1 MLSFISYNLIKA
13 QSDVHCPGIDVR
25 VLLPKASSPEPELL
39 LSDYQL
45 SGSIQLNTDYSV
57 FNSNSVNVPRFT
69 QSCLGGTFDRL
80 HAGHKILL
88 SEACL
93 VATERAVIGL
103 AHGDLLKAR
112 E

>member
-1 MLSFISYNLIKA
+1 M
-13 QSDVHCPGIDVR
+13 
-25 VLLPKASSPEPELL
+25 L

-112 E
+112 DRNEYNVIKISETQFLAHQSVWLT

>member
-1 MLSFISYNLIKA
+1 M
-13 QSDVHCPGIDVR
+13 
-25 VLLPKASSPEPELL
+25 
-39 LSDYQL
+39 SDYQL
-45 SGSIQLNTDYSV
+45 SGSIQLNTDYGV
-57 FNSNSVNVPRFT
+57 FNSNSANVPRFT

-103 AHGDLLKAR
+103 AHGDLLK
-112 E
+112 EWDSNEILDLGVLVIFISEDTECSK